1 MHHIRDN
8 LPELKTRV
16 NVMAAQFQHL
26 VNSFGQEIE
35 DKVSKNRDK
44 YITTSFLA
52 VYRFGFLLFH
62 LQSNCTLVISASA
75 PLTSSHK
82 VCRRL
87 LQYDR
92 GNGEKHRNYGIVS
105 FLLHFYASRTTNTE
119 IALNVESYVFV
130 SLEISD
136 VVERGFATY
145 FTTHSAR
152 RWKASMRSVASHNS
166 TFLLQYATQP

>member
-1 MHHIRDN
+1 MFYIGLSFCSSFSHASSFIQTYMLQLLMHHIRDN

-44 YITTSFLA
+44 YSTSFLA
-52 VYRFGFLLFH
+52 VYRFGILLFH
-62 LQSNCTLVISASA
+62 LQSNCTLVLSASA

-82 VCRRL
+82 VCRSL

-92 GNGEKHRNYGIVS
+92 GNGEKHRNDGIVS
-105 FLLHFYASRTTNTE
+105 FLLHFMSSE
-119 IALNVESYVFV
+119 Q
-130 SLEISD
+130 
-136 VVERGFATY
+136 
-145 FTTHSAR
+145 H
-152 RWKASMRSVASHNS
+152 
-166 TFLLQYATQP
+166 